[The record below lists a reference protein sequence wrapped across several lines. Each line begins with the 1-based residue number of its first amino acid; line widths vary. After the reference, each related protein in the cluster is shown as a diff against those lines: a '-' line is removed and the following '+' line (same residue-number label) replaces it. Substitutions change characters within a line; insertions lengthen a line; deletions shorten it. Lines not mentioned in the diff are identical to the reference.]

1 MNDGPLH
8 RLMNRAA
15 FEMLKLGHRP
25 KMWRPVKIAV
35 SRQRRVPGLLTQCSY
50 CGGEVQVATALQKQL
65 DGEILGQPCMLNTGY
80 EDRVVEGPYNE
91 PCALL
96 VRLNHDRA
104 DVYTRVECQGVAA

>member
-1 MNDGPLH
+1 MNDEPLH

-25 KMWRPVKIAV
+25 KMWHPTKIAV
-35 SRQRRVPGLLTQCSY
+35 SRKRWVPGLVAECSY
-50 CGGEVQVATALQKQL
+50 CGGSVTVAPVLQKQL

-80 EDRVVEGPYNE
+80 EDRVMEGPYGE

-104 DVYTRVECQGVAA
+104 DAYTRVECQGVAA